1 MKKLWMVGLCLL
13 VSGCASIPP
22 GYVGVKVN
30 ALGRKKGV
38 ESRPIG
44 TGRVAYNPMT
54 ETIYRFPTFMQ
65 TVNWTMSKDEGSP
78 VDQAMRFNSAEGAQV
93 NVDVS
98 LAFTLE
104 ADKVPL
110 LFQKFR
116 RPIEE
121 IVATNLRSQVRDA
134 LNVRASTMP
143 IVKIYGE
150 EKGKLLEEV
159 KADLVKKLAPD
170 GFKVEMLSF
179 ISDLRLDQKIQ
190 DSITASIAATN
201 QAVAAENKVR
211 ESKAIA
217 QQKIEE
223 ARGQAEANRTLQASL
238 TEGMVRWQQVQNEH
252 DAIAKWN
259 GVLPTVTS
267 GATPM
272 IQLPTPS
279 AAP

>member
-1 MKKLWMVGLCLL
+1 MGILL
-13 VSGCASIPP
+13 SLSFVFLTGCASIPP
-22 GYVGVKVN
+22 GYVGIKVN

-38 ESRPIG
+38 EAKPIG
-44 TGRVAYNPMT
+44 TGRVAFNPMT

-65 TVNWTMSKDEGSP
+65 TVNWTMSKDEGAA
-78 VDQAMRFNSAEGAQV
+78 VDQAMRFNSAEGAQI

-98 LAFTLE
+98 LAFTLDPE
-104 ADKVPL
+104 KVPV

-116 RPIEE
+116 RPIDE

-150 EKGKLLEEV
+150 EKGKLLEAV
-159 KADLVKKLAPD
+159 KADLIKKLEPD
-170 GFKVEMLSF
+170 GFRVEMLSF
-179 ISDLRLDQKIQ
+179 ISDLRLDPKIQ

-211 ESKAIA
+211 ESKALA

-223 ARGQAEANRTLQASL
+223 AKGQAEANRELQASL
-238 TEGMVRWQQVQNEH
+238 TDTMVRWQQVQNQK
-252 DAIAKWN
+252 DAVTKWD
-259 GVLPTVTS
+259 GKLPTVS
-267 GATPM
+267 GDATPM
-272 IQLPTPS
+272 IQLPAMTP
-279 AAP
+279 AK